1 MGWAG
6 LTILMGVLLQPET
19 RANPEE
25 TAVVT
30 GTVKLAWDLSW
41 EPNIAGYRVY
51 YGLESGNYTETLDVS
66 YQVKAELTGL
76 LVGETY
82 YSAVTAY
89 NTSGLESDYS
99 NEISFTVSAPP
110 ENPEGSTSGDSD
122 DDGLSD
128 YFETSYG
135 GGEDLDPLSDLDGDG
150 LIALGEF
157 AHGLDPTKPHDR
169 PHLQTEI
176 IQADDERYL
185 CLRYLIDPLASRFVV
200 IHPERSTDVSGPD
213 SWQTGQTV
221 QVSSSPSEQYPDLIE
236 IVERSLSPVTAQAR
250 EFLRFRYEVVVP

>member
-1 MGWAG
+1 
-6 LTILMGVLLQPET
+6 MGVLLLPE
-19 RANPEE
+19 AAAAPEGSGE
-25 TAVVT
+25 LT
-30 GTVKLAWDLSW
+30 GSVKLAWDLSW
-41 EPNIAGYRVY
+41 EPNIGGYRVH
-51 YGLESGNYTETLDVS
+51 YGAQSGNYTETVDVG
-66 YQVKAELTGL
+66 YKVNAELPGL
-76 LVGETY
+76 VVGETY

-157 AHGLDPTKPHDR
+157 AHGLDPTKPHNR
-169 PHLQTEI
+169 PHPQTEI

-185 CLRYLIDPLASRFVV
+185 CLRYLIDPLASHFVV
-200 IHPERSTDVSGPD
+200 IHPEL
-213 SWQTGQTV
+213 
-221 QVSSSPSEQYPDLIE
+221 DL
-236 IVERSLSPVTAQAR
+236 
-250 EFLRFRYEVVVP
+250 